1 MVNAHTWEV
10 SHLKIHRSHLR
21 SDIGGGGREG
31 PAVITHVKWRK
42 GYLPLF
48 SEILG
53 HDKSLSKDVHE
64 DVSASAK

>member
-1 MVNAHTWEV
+1 M
-10 SHLKIHRSHLR
+10 
-21 SDIGGGGREG
+21 GGGGREE